1 MDICLYLNT
10 NVTDLHFFLSN
21 VTSFYTIH
29 RKIIYKNKNVSN
41 KFSFFLSN
49 KKVGI
54 FLYR

>member
-41 KFSFFLSN
+41 KFSFF
-49 KKVGI
+49 
-54 FLYR
+54 